1 MDFNKMLKQ
10 AQEMQEK
17 VQEMKDK
24 LKNVKAD
31 GTSGGGLVI
40 ATMNGSNE
48 LVSIKIDDK
57 VFKEEKGVLEDLIV
71 AAINKKSCWE

>member
-24 LKNVKAD
+24 LKNIKAD
-31 GTSGGGLVI
+31 GTSG
-40 ATMNGSNE
+40 
-48 LVSIKIDDK
+48 
-57 VFKEEKGVLEDLIV
+57 
-71 AAINKKSCWE
+71 